1 MSASLSAVVLPLA
14 QWDHHDWD
22 GGWWI
27 VMAIGMVLFWG
38 LVAAALF
45 WLARTVLADRHHAAG
60 RARESSAI
68 EILDRRLAEGDIEI
82 EEYRARRGEL
92 ERTRAP

>member
-1 MSASLSAVVLPLA
+1 MSRFASALVLPLA

-27 VMAIGMVLFWG
+27 LMAVGMVLFWG
-38 LVAAALF
+38 LVIAGLI
-45 WLARTVLADRHHAAG
+45 WLARTVLADRHLAAG
-60 RARESSAI
+60 GARESNAT

-82 EEYRARRGEL
+82 EEYRERRAEL
-92 ERTRAP
+92 ERRGS